1 MADDP
6 TIGTVVLI
14 GLQDAGSSSTWIWDG
29 RVWNEGARAPNV
41 DSFYGATSVLTDTS
55 SGHPIVIGDQ
65 PNQLD
70 VIWTWDGQSWI
81 TDGGA

>member
-1 MADDP
+1 
-6 TIGTVVLI
+6 
-14 GLQDAGSSSTWIWDG
+14 
-29 RVWNEGARAPNV
+29 
-41 DSFYGATSVLTDTS
+41 VLTDTS